1 MQATEAAACL
11 SRCNLGTSA
20 CSKESNSQAFAN
32 STDSCDSDAVVR
44 HDPAASTPSMTMKT
58 ILWMLAGL
66 TFGMIA
72 PAVCSISAAEK
83 PGVGEVQSVS
93 FTKGVLMAVIDGK
106 SVEATNE
113 VSLPRNIVVE
123 TSGTFTV
130 AGGKKRALTEGQV
143 LSRDGR
149 LTSPDGSVVPVDD
162 HVTSQGGKI
171 RLVRN
176 GEAQPLTTLT
186 QLSDG
191 TRVYPDGRMVSP
203 RNVTRRLLDG
213 QIVRLNEGG
222 VESTDTAR
230 IEKGKVVLF
239 KDGGRIELR
248 AGQVMA
254 MSDGSRINASGN
266 IVKPDG
272 SRVALKEGELH
283 KFSGAGDAR

>member
-1 MQATEAAACL
+1 
-11 SRCNLGTSA
+11 
-20 CSKESNSQAFAN
+20 
-32 STDSCDSDAVVR
+32 
-44 HDPAASTPSMTMKT
+44 MKT
-58 ILWMLAGL
+58 TLSMLAGL
-66 TFGMIA
+66 TFGMVA

-83 PGVGEVQSVS
+83 PASGEVQSVS
-93 FTKGVLMAVIDGK
+93 FTKGVLMAVIDGT
-106 SVEATNE
+106 SVAATNE

-123 TSGTFTV
+123 TTGTFTV

-162 HVTSQGGKI
+162 HVTSHGGKI
-171 RLVRN
+171 LLIQN
-176 GEAQPLTTLT
+176 GEPQLLTTMT
-186 QLSDG
+186 QLADG

-203 RNVTRRLLDG
+203 RNATRRLLDG
-213 QIVRLNEGG
+213 QIVRLNAGG
-222 VESTDTAR
+222 VEATDTAR

-254 MSDGSRINASGN
+254 MSDGSRINGSGA

-272 SRVALKEGELH
+272 SQLALKEGELH
-283 KFSGAGDAR
+283 RFSGAGNTR